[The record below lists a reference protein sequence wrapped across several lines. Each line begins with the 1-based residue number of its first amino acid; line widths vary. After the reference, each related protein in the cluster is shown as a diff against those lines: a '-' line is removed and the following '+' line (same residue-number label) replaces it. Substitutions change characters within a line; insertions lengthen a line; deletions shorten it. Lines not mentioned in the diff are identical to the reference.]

1 MYLSILGDCESQIVQ
16 RLFPEKSCHCEVKM
30 GENMT
35 WARFQEDEEKE
46 RGQEGRGGSKDVR
59 KNK

>member
-35 WARFQEDEEKE
+35 RARSKEDEEKE
-46 RGQEGRGGSKDVR
+46 RGQEGRGGSKDV
-59 KNK
+59 